1 MNYSFIILTLLG
13 IVSDLIELTY
23 DAGVFTRRHILP
35 AIVYAYCWVEKKYGE
50 LTEIDMELNVYNTP
64 LTTGLA

>member
-1 MNYSFIILTLLG
+1 MNYSLLILTLLG
-13 IVSDLIELTY
+13 IVSDLIEFTY

-35 AIVYAYCWVEKKYGE
+35 AIVYSYCWVEKKYNE
-50 LTEIDMELNVYNTP
+50 MVEMDMELRVIRTP